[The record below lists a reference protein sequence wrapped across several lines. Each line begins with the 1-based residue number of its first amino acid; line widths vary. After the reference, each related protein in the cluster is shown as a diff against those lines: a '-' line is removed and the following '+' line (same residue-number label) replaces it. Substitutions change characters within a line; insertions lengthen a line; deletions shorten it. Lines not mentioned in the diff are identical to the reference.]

1 MDICLRLG
9 SGDALDKTPRARTTH
24 TSSPFGVVPWHC
36 IARAWT
42 SADVV
47 AGCCSQGVGG
57 MRGGEIYAGTQEGVL
72 KRAKPWPATRYV
84 WASVWI

>member
-1 MDICLRLG
+1 MDIWFRLG

-24 TSSPFGVVPWHC
+24 TSSPFGVVPWNYVT
-36 IARAWT
+36 RAWT

-47 AGCCSQGVGG
+47 ASCCSQVVGG
-57 MRGGEIYAGTQEGVL
+57 MRGGGIYAGTQEGGL
-72 KRAKPWPATRYV
+72 KRARPWLEARYV